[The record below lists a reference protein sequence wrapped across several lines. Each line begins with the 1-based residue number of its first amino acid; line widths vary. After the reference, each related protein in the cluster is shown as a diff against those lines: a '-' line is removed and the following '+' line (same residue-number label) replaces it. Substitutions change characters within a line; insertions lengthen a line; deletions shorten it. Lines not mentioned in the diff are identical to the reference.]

1 MHSRVPAEPSL
12 QMTPI
17 KGISP
22 QPSGSAHGVVL
33 GGGAHVERQTHAPS
47 FSLPQAAPL
56 NVVPAGQTLASGS
69 GPHSE
74 AGHSR

>member
-1 MHSRVPAEPSL
+1 MHSRLPGEPSL
-12 QMTPI
+12 QTTPI
-17 KGISP
+17 IGIGP

-33 GGGAHVERQTHAPS
+33 GGGAHADRQTHAPS
-47 FSLPQAAPL
+47 FSLPQAAPS